1 MGVRDSSER
10 KHAARKI
17 LVGAETLSN
26 AALGFIGACRLEV
39 TMAGLYIVFESKGS
53 FKTSKTIIN
62 AHQIK

>member
-39 TMAGLYIVFESKGS
+39 TIAGLYIVFE
-53 FKTSKTIIN
+53 
-62 AHQIK
+62 